1 MSETHSK
8 ILKLTQNHTPF
19 KIPFIIYENMK
30 RLLEKISS
38 RDNDLTKSFTSKISK
53 HTPSGYSLFTHC
65 LFDINKNKH
74 DF

>member
-1 MSETHSK
+1 
-8 ILKLTQNHTPF
+8 
-19 KIPFIIYENMK
+19 MK
-30 RLLEKISS
+30 RFIEKISS
-38 RDNDLTKSFTSKISK
+38 RDNDLTTSFTSKISK